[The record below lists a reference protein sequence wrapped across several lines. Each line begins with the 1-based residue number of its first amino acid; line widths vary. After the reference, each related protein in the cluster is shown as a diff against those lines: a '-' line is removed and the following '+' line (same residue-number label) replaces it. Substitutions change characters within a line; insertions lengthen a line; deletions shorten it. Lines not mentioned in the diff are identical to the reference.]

1 MALEKMKRT
10 TLTAKEAAEYLAIKP
25 VTLRTWIKKD
35 KGLPAHR
42 VGKFWKF
49 KRSELDDWIKSGKS
63 AELEIE

>member
-1 MALEKMKRT
+1 MVENWINIE
-10 TLTAKEAAEYLAIKP
+10 EAAEYLAIKP